1 MSCMKG
7 GEEEDKKRERK
18 IKVQPSLFFISALA
32 LIMVKLLQ
40 AGGTDRLQKYLL
52 FLLFYVN
59 PDTFFFFCPCPN
71 TPNNCTYSVAPR
83 LQSRKVLKG
92 KAVSENSHK
101 VTISVTNALLIIY
114 KTGC

>member
-1 MSCMKG
+1 MKG
-7 GEEEDKKRERK
+7 GEEKKRERK

-59 PDTFFFFCPCPN
+59 PDTFFFFAL
-71 TPNNCTYSVAPR
+71 VQIHR
-83 LQSRKVLKG
+83 
-92 KAVSENSHK
+92 
-101 VTISVTNALLIIY
+101 TIVPIQLRHACSQERY
-114 KTGC
+114 